1 MESESIIR
9 RIQSDNQAAR
19 ASVSQK
25 LSRLM
30 QAVRG
35 PRSEWENAV
44 SEICGSSGD
53 LLAEDGAAETLV
65 GSSGDAGTGADST
78 GNAEEPRS
86 GITVGSSES
95 MAGGM
100 PAGPI
105 GSGAG

>member
-9 RIQSDNQAAR
+9 KIQSDNQAAR

-44 SEICGSSGD
+44 SEICGSSGE
-53 LLAEDGAAETLV
+53 LLAEDGAAETVV
-65 GSSGDAGTGADST
+65 GGSGNAGTGADST
-78 GNAEEPRS
+78 GKPEKPR
-86 GITVGSSES
+86 G
-95 MAGGM
+95 
-100 PAGPI
+100 
-105 GSGAG
+105 